1 MASERPPEKPRRTP
15 DVAAAH
21 IHGRPGYPAE
31 MVGWLVPGQSKTVLE
46 VGAGIG
52 KLTEQL
58 VAAGHTVHSVD
69 REPAMLEVLKDRLPA
84 VPVTQGTVEELEL
97 AHRSV
102 DAVVCTTA
110 FTSFDLDAALPVIA
124 KALKT
129 GGHLSVVW
137 HERDT
142 RIPWVRRLGAFLEG
156 PLGARDNEPRSASV
170 TEHLLRSPLF
180 SFVEEET
187 WTTWHE
193 IDRKTVADLVL
204 SRSWVA
210 ELSPEA
216 RDTAVAEVQAF
227 YADYGR
233 GMDGMQ
239 LPYRVHAVRTQV
251 VHQPG
256 LFDDGTDALRL
267 TSPGAARGDSA
278 ASAEGAEEE
287 AEETVADATSAADG
301 TPEGD
306 APKTTEPAP
315 KFRFDADLF
324 TSDGTD
330 TDMLLIDFK

>member
-1 MASERPPEKPRRTP
+1 MASERPPEEPRGARS
-15 DVAAAH
+15 VALAH
-21 IHGRPGYPAE
+21 VHGRPGYPRE
-31 MVGWLVPGQSKTVLE
+31 CVDWLVPGQAKTVLE

-58 VAAGHTVHSVD
+58 VAAGHAVHAVD
-69 REPAMLEVLKDRLPA
+69 RDAAMLEVLHSR
-84 VPVTQGTVEELEL
+84 VPSVPFTQGTVEELEL
-97 AHRSV
+97 RHRSV
-102 DAVVCTTA
+102 DAVVCSTA
-110 FTSFDLDAALPVIA
+110 FTSFDLDTTLPVIA

-156 PLGARDNEPRSASV
+156 PVGARDNEPRTATI
-170 TEHLLRSPLF
+170 TERLLHSPLF
-180 SFVEEET
+180 SFVEEAS
-187 WTTWHE
+187 WTVWQD
-193 IDRKTVADLVL
+193 IDRETVADLVL

-210 ELSPEA
+210 GLSAEA
-216 RDTAVAEVQAF
+216 RDRAVAEVRAF

-239 LPYRVHAVRTQV
+239 LPYRVHALRTQV

-256 LFDDGTDALRL
+256 LFDDGTDALRI
-267 TSPGAARGDSA
+267 TSGTGPVAGVAGVAVAAGAANGSTADS
-278 ASAEGAEEE
+278 SAEQGEQE
-287 AEETVADATSAADG
+287 APT
-301 TPEGD
+301 
-306 APKTTEPAP
+306 

-330 TDMLLIDFK
+330 TDMLLIDFS